1 MSARLI
7 VQQGPTPNEDILL
20 NQPLMR
26 MGRGT
31 NNEIVLQD
39 PEVSRQHAQIT
50 QRDGIYYLDD
60 LGSTNGTFLN
70 TQRVIGTMAL
80 EDNDTIN
87 LGESIQLLFVDEF
100 VAQEPFE
107 AEHETLADKRPLAE
121 QDTPP
126 HGLPPFDPEDTPSYP
141 VRPYQP
147 SPTYEPTYQEPPPR
161 PLESAPKAASP
172 RRRLLLGCGCL
183 LLLLLLCTAT
193 LFFLDAYDQGRLL
206 YCGPIRPLFEL
217 IFGPFGFAPACG

>member
-1 MSARLI
+1 MPARLI
-7 VQQGPTPNEDILL
+7 VQQGPNPNEEILL
-20 NQPLMR
+20 NQSIMR
-26 MGRGT
+26 IGRGT
-31 NNEIVLQD
+31 SNEIVLQD

-50 QRDGIYYLDD
+50 QRAGIYYLDD

-70 TQRVIGTMAL
+70 TQRVMGTMAL
-80 EDNDTIN
+80 EDDDTIN
-87 LGESIQLLFVDEF
+87 LGESIQLLFVDDF

-107 AEHETLADKRPLAE
+107 AEHETLADKRPLSD

-141 VRPYQP
+141 VPPYQP
-147 SPTYEPTYQEPPPR
+147 PPVYEPAYQAPPA
-161 PLESAPKAASP
+161 APQAAPPSPPSP

-183 LLLLLLCTAT
+183 ILMLLLCTAT
-193 LFFLDAYDQGRLL
+193 LFFLDAYNQGRLL

-217 IFGPFGFAPACG
+217 IFGPFGFAPACS

>member
-1 MSARLI
+1 MPARLI
-7 VQQGPTPNEDILL
+7 VQQGPNPNEEILL

-26 MGRGT
+26 IGRGT
-31 NNEIVLQD
+31 SNEIVLQD

-50 QRDGIYYLDD
+50 QRDGICYLDD

-107 AEHETLADKRPLAE
+107 AEHETFADKRPLSE

-141 VRPYQP
+141 VPPYQP
-147 SPTYEPTYQEPPPR
+147 SRTDEPTYQEPPPR
-161 PLESAPKAASP
+161 PLEPTPKTASP

-217 IFGPFGFAPACG
+217 LFGPFGFAPACG

>member
-1 MSARLI
+1 MPARLI
-7 VQQGPTPNEDILL
+7 VQQGPTPNEEILL
-20 NQPLMR
+20 SQSLMR
-26 MGRGT
+26 MGRGA

-50 QRDGIYYLDD
+50 ERDGIYYLDD

-70 TQRVIGTMAL
+70 AQRVVGTMAL

-87 LGESIQLLFVDEF
+87 LGESIQLLFVDDF
-100 VAQEPFE
+100 VAAKPFE
-107 AEHETLADKRPLAE
+107 AEHETLADKRPLTD

-126 HGLPPFDPEDTPSYP
+126 RGLPPFDPEDTPSYP
-141 VRPYQP
+141 IPPQKPARI
-147 SPTYEPTYQEPPPR
+147 YEPTYQEPPPI
-161 PLESAPKAASP
+161 PQAAPPAVAKP

-217 IFGPFGFAPACG
+217 IFGPFGFAPACS